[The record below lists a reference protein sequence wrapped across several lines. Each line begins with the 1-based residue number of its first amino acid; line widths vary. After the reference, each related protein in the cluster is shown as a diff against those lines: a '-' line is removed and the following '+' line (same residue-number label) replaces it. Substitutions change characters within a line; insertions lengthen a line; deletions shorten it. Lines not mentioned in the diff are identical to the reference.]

1 VENEPNITCNLRY
14 NNTLMRYD
22 VAIVGGGASGLSC
35 ALTLVSARGRGWQ
48 WAEGRRYIVFDTDNS
63 DLKKALLR
71 NVPGLDNVLG
81 TDLLQ
86 KIREQIDQWGGVD
99 FLQEEVKSIWKKEE
113 GFELQTTSGKSFT
126 ADYVVLAGG
135 FHSFNIE
142 GLQVEVVENPKSP
155 KPGRVMIK
163 HKDFEVDKNLFVAGT
178 LAGLSSHF
186 TSCAG
191 SGVEV
196 AIEILSRFA
205 GKRIV
210 IHDVPEKD

>member
-1 VENEPNITCNLRY
+1 
-14 NNTLMRYD
+14 MRYD

-48 WAEGRRYIVFDTDNS
+48 WAEGRRYIVFDIDGS
-63 DLKKALLR
+63 DLRKAFLR
-71 NVPGLDNVLG
+71 NVPGLDTMLG
-81 TDLLQ
+81 TELLQ

-99 FLQEEVKSIWKKEE
+99 FLQEEVKSIQKKEE
-113 GFELQTTSGKSFT
+113 GFELRTTSGKSFT

-163 HKDFEVDKNLFVAGT
+163 HKDFEVDKNLFVTGT

>member
-1 VENEPNITCNLRY
+1 MGEVFTPLLY

-99 FLQEEVKSIWKKEE
+99 FLQEEVKSIRKKEE

>member
-1 VENEPNITCNLRY
+1 
-14 NNTLMRYD
+14 MKYD

-71 NVPGLDNVLG
+71 NVPGLDTMLG
-81 TDLLQ
+81 TELLQ

-99 FLQEEVKSIWKKEE
+99 FLQEEVKSIQKKEE
-113 GFELQTTSGKSFT
+113 GFELRTASGKSFT

-163 HKDFEVDKNLFVAGT
+163 HKDFEVDKNLFVTGT
-178 LAGLSSHF
+178 LAGFSSHF

>member
-1 VENEPNITCNLRY
+1 
-14 NNTLMRYD
+14 MRYD

-35 ALTLVSARGRGWQ
+35 ALTLASSRGRGWQ
-48 WAEGRRYIVFDTDNS
+48 WAEGRKYLLFDTDGS
-63 DLKKALLR
+63 DLKKAFLK
-71 NVPGLDNVLG
+71 NVPGIDPVAG
-81 TDLLQ
+81 TELLQ
-86 KIREQIDQWGGVD
+86 KIRRQIEEWGGVD
-99 FLQEEVKSIWKKEE
+99 FLPEEVLRVERKGEV
-113 GFELQTTSGKSFT
+113 FEVESSGGRVFL

-135 FHSFNIE
+135 FHSFNIK
-142 GLQVEVVENPKSP
+142 GLRVELVENPKSP

-163 HKDFEVDKNLFVAGT
+163 HKDFEVDKNLFVTGT
-178 LAGLSSHF
+178 LAGFSSHF

-210 IHDVPEKD
+210 IHDVPEKA

>member
-1 VENEPNITCNLRY
+1 
-14 NNTLMRYD
+14 MRYD

-86 KIREQIDQWGGVD
+86 KIREQIDQWDGVD

>member
-1 VENEPNITCNLRY
+1 
-14 NNTLMRYD
+14 MKYD

-210 IHDVPEKD
+210 IHDVPQKD

>member
-1 VENEPNITCNLRY
+1 
-14 NNTLMRYD
+14 MRYD

-71 NVPGLDNVLG
+71 NVPGLDTMLG
-81 TDLLQ
+81 TELLQ

>member
-1 VENEPNITCNLRY
+1 
-14 NNTLMRYD
+14 MKYD

-71 NVPGLDNVLG
+71 NVPGLDTMLG
-81 TDLLQ
+81 TELLQ

-99 FLQEEVKSIWKKEE
+99 FLQEEVKSIQKKEE
-113 GFELQTTSGKSFT
+113 GFELRTASGKSFT

-163 HKDFEVDKNLFVAGT
+163 HKDFEVDKNLFVTGT

-210 IHDVPEKD
+210 IHDVPENERVPFPYPHPSPH

>member
-1 VENEPNITCNLRY
+1 
-14 NNTLMRYD
+14 MRYD

>member
-1 VENEPNITCNLRY
+1 
-14 NNTLMRYD
+14 MRYD

-48 WAEGRRYIVFDTDNS
+48 WAEGRRYIVFDTDGS

-81 TDLLQ
+81 IDLLQ
-86 KIREQIDQWGGVD
+86 KIREQINQWGGVD
-99 FLQEEVKSIWKKEE
+99 FLQEEVKSIRKKEE
-113 GFELQTTSGKSFT
+113 GFELQTASGKTFT

-163 HKDFEVDKNLFVAGT
+163 HKDFEVEKNLFVAGT

>member
-1 VENEPNITCNLRY
+1 MGEVFTPLLY

>member
-1 VENEPNITCNLRY
+1 
-14 NNTLMRYD
+14 MKYD

-99 FLQEEVKSIWKKEE
+99 FLQEEVKSIRKKEE
-113 GFELQTTSGKSFT
+113 GFELRTASGKSFT

-210 IHDVPEKD
+210 IHDVPQKD